1 MKGFSNH
8 SCLPVGMNLAVP
20 HDTAYGFERKI
31 LVLLEL
37 CAVYAV
43 GIQQKCFDKTGTF
56 TESKSVL

>member
-8 SCLPVGMNLAVP
+8 SCFPVGMNLAVP

-37 CAVYAV
+37 CAMHAA
-43 GIQQKCFDKTGTF
+43 GI
-56 TESKSVL
+56 